1 MAGYF
6 CVEVL
11 HENVEGIVPVVYQST
26 TVQKPSPLYH
36 SVNHPQHAK
45 GVAAQSDV
53 FPQSRHRLIEEYYYH
68 CYLLVD
74 LFDCRVHETV
84 IRHLPIYGQAISR
97 SRFLVQR
104 EQFHFLLPR
113 SQRCSLASAYA
124 FPCNSRYVPSFA
136 IHQETWNPAWEA
148 GNESPGKRT
157 RAGTLR
163 NLGRVFTKG
172 EPDLPWNP

>member
-1 MAGYF
+1 MASYF

-53 FPQSRHRLIEEYYYH
+53 FPQSRHRLIEDYYYH

-113 SQRCSLASAYA
+113 SQRCSLPRRMRSRVTHGTCPVLQFIKRLGFRLWQKKESWYIAS
-124 FPCNSRYVPSFA
+124 R
-136 IHQETWNPAWEA
+136 
-148 GNESPGKRT
+148 R
-157 RAGTLR
+157 
-163 NLGRVFTKG
+163 
-172 EPDLPWNP
+172 

>member
-1 MAGYF
+1 LHGSLCYGAGKQVISWWMAGYF

-53 FPQSRHRLIEEYYYH
+53 FPQSRHRLIEDYYYH

-74 LFDCRVHETV
+74 LFDCRVHETPV
-84 IRHLPIYGQAISR
+84 K
-97 SRFLVQR
+97 V
-104 EQFHFLLPR
+104 
-113 SQRCSLASAYA
+113 
-124 FPCNSRYVPSFA
+124 
-136 IHQETWNPAWEA
+136 
-148 GNESPGKRT
+148 K
-157 RAGTLR
+157 
-163 NLGRVFTKG
+163 
-172 EPDLPWNP
+172 